1 MILEATFVIDFL
13 KGRNDA
19 VSKME
24 SLVKENI
31 LVSIAAPTVFELFA
45 GYEQHGKGE
54 REKQKISLFL
64 KTINLFPLDGESA
77 KIGGI
82 IDGALIKKGL
92 QIDAEDSMIAG
103 IAMAKNESVLTRD
116 SHFDRI
122 EGLKVEK
129 Y

>member
-1 MILEATFVIDFL
+1 MILETTFVIDFL
-13 KGRNDA
+13 KGRDNA

-24 SLVKENI
+24 SLIKEDT
-31 LVSIAAPTVFELFA
+31 LLSIATPTIFELFA

-54 REKQKISLFL
+54 QEKQKMSSFL
-64 KTINLFPLDGESA
+64 KTVTLFSLDEESA
-77 KIGGI
+77 RIGGV

-92 QIDAEDSMIAG
+92 QIGTEDSMIAG
-103 IAMAKNESVLTRD
+103 IAMVKNESVLTRD
-116 SHFDRI
+116 QHFDRI